1 MKWIPTLKLQEIGDI
16 LMIYDISV
24 FYVIFLKKIS
34 KPQKKAK
41 KMTFAPNP
49 EMGTYQPIK

>member
-41 KMTFAPNP
+41 KMTFALNP

>member
-1 MKWIPTLKLQEIGDI
+1 MKWIPTLKLQEIVDI

-24 FYVIFLKKIS
+24 FYVIFKKKIS
-34 KPQKKAK
+34 QPQKKGQ

-49 EMGTYQPIK
+49 EMGT